1 VANNRRFD
9 LDGAR
14 MVDSTKEPCLFVFQ
28 PQGRQP
34 SKRKQAQ
41 VRSHAARHGHR
52 QHVKIATIKRGAGV
66 HQHDGDELGD
76 EPEQQSILPPI
87 LQSRHSIGS
96 SEAPGSLTPLAP
108 SSLRCAAFKGNGDP
122 FASSM
127 VTVDPVINR
136 LLTFYREHHVPQQHW
151 RRVDITRKTSY
162 ATTFFQLIVSA
173 LEDPCRGYAFLSG
186 YASMLAAATN
196 DSSLISTAFLFRAHA
211 YQLLKRRLIDAGDKV
226 PRNIAWTLYAFFTSA
241 INAQDFAHAEIHGK
255 ALRDVVQGDTITQSA
270 TRDIRLLH
278 SLLWQDMQRATLT
291 LTRPLFDLR
300 WFTMCLVTSPF
311 FKFVWRSVRYSKTRM
326 TTSMEAGVG
335 KILAETSHLLR
346 LTDGHTAGH
355 FRLPKSS
362 IRMIAA
368 RSLVLE
374 GQLLNHY
381 VDKTTAL
388 ASVSIESRPRIY
400 HNICVN
406 LAGLYW
412 LRRAGHHDGFRVRS
426 LTPERV
432 RNIYDSGPLIRQRMR
447 HAIHEAGATEM
458 ESDPILFLW
467 VLYVGSVIEQG
478 QDYNNDGRH
487 MWFNKAFARHCM
499 HMGLLDWHEVEKIL
513 CKILYRAEISPKAEW
528 YFRRL
533 TMTDFALASSP
544 TMDANRVDIDAIP
557 SAEKINAEYQSPG
570 GSTYMLSI
578 EDEEDRITTELYD
591 SVYGLFD

>member
-1 VANNRRFD
+1 MTNMAD
-9 LDGAR
+9 
-14 MVDSTKEPCLFVFQ
+14 EPRLFVFQ

-52 QHVKIATIKRGAGV
+52 QHLKSATTKQGSRAR
-66 HQHDGDELGD
+66 QDFGDETWE
-76 EPEQQSILPPI
+76 EPEQQSTLPPI
-87 LQSRHSIGS
+87 LHSSQSIDLFDVAGS
-96 SEAPGSLTPLAP
+96 SELLASP
-108 SSLRCAAFKGNGDP
+108 SLRCEAFKGNADP
-122 FASSM
+122 FAAST
-127 VTVDPVINR
+127 VTVDPVVNR

-151 RRVDITRKTSY
+151 RRVDITRKSSY

-186 YASMLAAATN
+186 YATMLAAATT

-211 YQLLKRRLIDAGDKV
+211 YQLLKKRLMEAGEKV
-226 PRNIAWTLYAFFTSA
+226 PRNMAWTLYAFFTSA
-241 INAQDFAHAEIHGK
+241 INAHDFAHAEIHGK
-255 ALRDVVQGDTITQSA
+255 ALRDVVQGDTITQPA

-278 SLLWQDMQRATLT
+278 SILWQDMQRATLT

-300 WFTMCLVTSPF
+300 WLTMCLVTSPF
-311 FKFVWRSVRYSKTRM
+311 FKFVWRSVRYSKTRV
-326 TTSMEAGVG
+326 TTSMETGVG

-381 VDKTTAL
+381 VDKVTAL
-388 ASVSIESRPRIY
+388 TTLSVESRPRIY
-400 HNICVN
+400 HDICVN

-412 LRRAGHHDGFRVRS
+412 LRRAGHHDGFWVRS

-432 RNIYDSGPLIRQRMR
+432 RNIYDSGPSIRQRMR
-447 HAIHEAGATEM
+447 RAIHQAGTTEM

-467 VLYVGSVIEQG
+467 VLYVGSVIEHVQG
-478 QDYNNDGRH
+478 HQNDVQN
-487 MWFNKAFARHCM
+487 MWFNKVFAQHCM
-499 HMGLLDWHEVEKIL
+499 LMELSDWHEVETAL
-513 CKILYRAEISPKAEW
+513 CKILYRVEISPKAEW
-528 YFRRL
+528 YFRHF
-533 TMTDFALASSP
+533 TTNDFALTASLS
-544 TMDANRVDIDAIP
+544 MDADRLDVDTIP
-557 SAEKINAEYQSPG
+557 SAEKIDEEYQSPG
-570 GSTYMLSI
+570 GSTYLLTVD
-578 EDEEDRITTELYD
+578 DEEDRITTELYE
-591 SVYGLFD
+591 SVFGLFD